1 MARCKSF
8 ENLSL
13 GGQNPYTV
21 VKPTEEEEEEAD
33 RRRRRR
39 KRLKIA
45 TQFA

>member
-21 VKPTEEEEEEAD
+21 VKPTEEEEAD
-33 RRRRRR
+33 
-39 KRLKIA
+39 KE
-45 TQFA
+45 